1 MLFFN
6 KNKKIEEIINTLN
19 KVSGGDLEQKIHIY
33 SRDEMGRLA
42 EAVNATLNSLK
53 NKIIALEKEQGRI
66 QAILGSMIEGVIVV
80 DRNGRIISINP
91 TIERIFDCLKV
102 EVEGKFFLEGL
113 RNNDVAEVINSVL
126 KKGEFI
132 SQELVLSWPV
142 QKVFQINASPIFE
155 MKSVS
160 GCLLVIHDITEIRK
174 LETMR
179 RDFVANVSHELKTPL
194 TSIKGFVETLLSGA
208 LEDKEN
214 GRHFLEII
222 RNHTDRL
229 SSLIDDLLD
238 LSHIESKE
246 IKLDLSKFHIK
257 DLLDEVLFA
266 FKSQIKEKGLNVENN
281 IPPDLLLRA
290 DKKKIEQVFTNLID
304 NAIKFNK
311 QNGSISLYSAPQ
323 GDSLRITVEDSG
335 IGIPERDLARIFER
349 FYRVDKARSRELG
362 GTGLGL
368 AIVKHIAELHNGSV
382 GVEST
387 EGLGSKFSF
396 TIPK

>member
-1 MLFFN
+1 VLFFN